1 MAAVDAAES
10 LNRAL
15 AEEAP
20 ALAAALSPL
29 GLQAVFPP
37 DIPAQAAEARGRV
50 FNATIGQI
58 TDGRGKPLVLPSVAA
73 ALGGLPRDR
82 RDRALLYSPVE
93 GIPEVRRA
101 WRAWQRRGVA
111 PEIPSSLPL
120 AVDGLT
126 HGLSVVADLFAGP
139 GRRVLVPAPFW
150 GNYRQAFALRTGTQM
165 EAVPSYRDGRFDAA
179 ALGEPLARLPADDP
193 AIVILNFP
201 SNPGGYMP
209 TREERGILRASL
221 VAAAERRPLVVLCDD
236 AYTGLVYDEAV
247 PGESL
252 FWELAGAHPNLVPV
266 KVDGATKELA
276 LFGARVGFVTFAVEP
291 DSAAAAALESKLK
304 CLARAAV
311 GSPVAVG
318 QILVLAA
325 LESPG
330 IEEEIARLRAEL
342 ARRWRVLTEALAGL
356 DPALLRPLPCNAGCF
371 ALLELPEPLGLDA
384 DAVRRHLLQHE
395 DTGVIAIA
403 PRYLRIA
410 FCSVDA
416 ERLPELVQRLE
427 RGVRHL
433 AGDRY
438 SSPLT

>member
-1 MAAVDAAES
+1 MTVDAAEGV
-10 LNRAL
+10 NRVL
-15 AEEAP
+15 AEEVP

-29 GLQAVFPP
+29 GLRAVFPP
-37 DIPAQAAEARGRV
+37 DIPAQAAEARGRA

-58 TDGRGKPLVLPSVAA
+58 ADGRGKPLVLPSVAA
-73 ALGGLPRDR
+73 ALDGLPEDR

-101 WRAWQRRGVA
+101 WRVWQRRGVA
-111 PEIPSSLPL
+111 ADVLSSLPL

-126 HGLSVVADLFAGP
+126 HGLSLVADLFAGP
-139 GRRVLVPAPFW
+139 GRRVLVLAPFW
-150 GNYRQAFALRTGTQM
+150 GNYRQAFALRTGARM
-165 EAVPSYRDGRFDAA
+165 EPVPAYRDGRFDEA
-179 ALGEPLARLPADDP
+179 ALGEALARLQADDP
-193 AIVILNFP
+193 AVVILNFP

-209 TREERGILRASL
+209 TRAEREILRAGV
-221 VAAAERRPLVVLCDD
+221 VAAAERRPLVVVCDD
-236 AYTGLVYDEAV
+236 AYAGLVYDDAV
-247 PGESL
+247 PAGSL

-291 DSAAAAALESKLK
+291 DSTAAQALESKLK

-311 GSPVAVG
+311 GSPVALG

-325 LESPG
+325 LESPA
-330 IEEEIARLRAEL
+330 IEEEIAGLHAEL
-342 ARRWRVLTEALAGL
+342 ARRWQVLTEALAGL

-384 DAVRRHLLQHE
+384 ETVRRHLLEHE
-395 DTGVIAIA
+395 DTGVIAVA
-403 PRYLRIA
+403 PRYLRLA

-416 ERLPELVQRLE
+416 DRLPELVQRLE
-427 RGVRHL
+427 RGVRRL
-433 AGDRY
+433 AARRV
-438 SSPLT
+438 